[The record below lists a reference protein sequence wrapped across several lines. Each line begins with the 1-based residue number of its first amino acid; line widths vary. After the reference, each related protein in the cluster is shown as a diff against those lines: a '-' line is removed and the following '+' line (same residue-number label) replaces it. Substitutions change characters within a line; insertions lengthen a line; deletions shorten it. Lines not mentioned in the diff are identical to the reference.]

1 MSFLCKLVYCEKPR
15 YQRLNTR
22 PGLLAQA
29 CLTKASPPKPPQA
42 SLKASLRPGPGLV
55 QTSPM
60 LAQCSSRSRPGLAP
74 GLAQASPR
82 PRPGLSQASPRP
94 RPELVCL
101 VIAYQ
106 AAPRPRPGL
115 AQACPASPSLRQAK
129 PQQETLQP
137 EQPLSAAA
145 RTQVIADR
153 KTKKAN

>member
-82 PRPGLSQASPRP
+82 PRPGLSQASLRP

-101 VIAYQ
+101 FIAYQ
-106 AAPRPRPGL
+106 AAPRP
-115 AQACPASPSLRQAK
+115 AQASPKPAQPRPACARRSHSRKHCSLNNHCLRL
-129 PQQETLQP
+129 QEP
-137 EQPLSAAA
+137 
-145 RTQVIADR
+145 
-153 KTKKAN
+153 K

>member
-82 PRPGLSQASPRP
+82 PRPGLSQASR
-94 RPELVCL
+94 LAQNSFVFSSL
-101 VIAYQ
+101 T
-106 AAPRPRPGL
+106 RPRPGL
-115 AQACPASPSLRQAK
+115 AQASPKPAQPRPACARRSHSRKHCSLNNHCLRL
-129 PQQETLQP
+129 QEP
-137 EQPLSAAA
+137 
-145 RTQVIADR
+145 
-153 KTKKAN
+153 K